1 MKRGGIDG
9 GASGAD
15 DGNLGA
21 DEGCDG
27 EIDEEMNDGGGGPLG
42 ATKLPLMS

>member
-1 MKRGGIDG
+1 MKRGGIDA

-15 DGNLGA
+15 EGNLAG
-21 DEGCDG
+21 DDG
-27 EIDEEMNDGGGGPLG
+27 EIDEEMNDGGGPLG

>member
-9 GASGAD
+9 GASGPD
-15 DGNLGA
+15 EGNLAG
-21 DEGCDG
+21 DDG